1 MHNLFTKDPKVK
13 LKVTTLSSLGGVKRA
28 LQLCQPG
35 GKYPPVPS
43 APPCAGDDDDAAAT
57 PAGAA
62 STTPGSAPHVE
73 RGASSSFVEPSPPAG
88 PAFSEDQREDQLAL
102 QTRIISAESEA
113 PLPLRRSKTSQLREI
128 EAGLLKQS
136 PREEQDPF
144 KLAAA
149 VRQRSASKPK
159 LAVDVPAGAPA
170 VAVDSGAGVSDALAE
185 ARKSLRSPEGAPST
199 SDRLSRAQ
207 QIREEMARRRS
218 QGDAELARASGRPTP
233 PG

>member
-1 MHNLFTKDPKVK
+1 MPTTFSRACGGSDGGARGHRRHRRQQLAGVLLLGCGEQLGSRPVFDGGPITHHQHVVAHLADHRQI
-13 LKVTTLSSLGGVKRA
+13 VTDEQVAQT
-28 LQLCQPG
+28 
-35 GKYPPVPS
+35 
-43 APPCAGDDDDAAAT
+43 
-57 PAGAA
+57 
-62 STTPGSAPHVE
+62 
-73 RGASSSFVEPSPPAG
+73 
-88 PAFSEDQREDQLAL
+88 QLAL

-170 VAVDSGAGVSDALAE
+170 VAVDSGAGVSDAGAG
-185 ARKSLRSPEGAPST
+185 SGEG
-199 SDRLSRAQ
+199 
-207 QIREEMARRRS
+207 
-218 QGDAELARASGRPTP
+218 
-233 PG
+233 